1 MEINEFSVKFK
12 EVDMDLLKDISKI
25 ESKDEKEILRI
36 IE

>member
-1 MEINEFSVKFK
+1 VEINEFSVKFK